1 MGNVE
6 HQRLMVELW
15 TPQGSMLT
23 SSVTG
28 GNNAETGE
36 SITIHTFH
44 FHDKESGRRSVVKI
58 PADSS
63 VSQSHV
69 EDMAAQAFENWLIEV
84 KAKGKL
90 KKPTPEQRKEIGKA
104 IREFREYAEKRRE
117 STNNKRYYKGLR

>member
-1 MGNVE
+1 
-6 HQRLMVELW
+6 MVELW
-15 TPQGSMLT
+15 TPQGSVLT

-63 VSQSHV
+63 VSQSHI
-69 EDMAAQAFENWLIEV
+69 EDMAAQAFENWLTEI
-84 KAKGKL
+84 KTKGKVN
-90 KKPTPEQRKEIGKA
+90 KPTPEQRKEVGKA
-104 IREFREYAEKRRE
+104 IREFREYAAKRRE
-117 STNNKRYYKGLR
+117 STNNRIYYRGI